1 MKSMVP
7 QRRTARQLASGLV
20 AVVWV
25 AVWTALQAGSHAA
38 AAAPLAQHAIS
49 PTPRGDAA
57 FRKSVA
63 AFIDSEMRIFPQR
76 ATAEGDHRFDD
87 RVDDLTAA
95 GIAAVVRHAS
105 KWKRTF
111 QSFDPKSLSPANQ
124 ADREWLAARCDG
136 ELLWFRDVR
145 SYQRNPGMY
154 LPTLTIFSLIQRDFA
169 PIADRMKSVTAR
181 ERAAL
186 ANLAAARVN
195 LVAKRTS
202 PVAIDITL
210 QQMAATISFFR
221 TDLPKAFAAVPDGPA
236 KARFD
241 RANAG
246 EIAAIESYRDWLRD
260 DLRHKAGGDYAIGAE
275 AYRRML
281 ADEDMVTIPLSQLE
295 AVGVKELASLQR
307 QFGKTAAEVD
317 PKQPPAE
324 VAAALG
330 REHPPADEI
339 LTTVR
344 DGLAALRAFVV
355 EHHIAT
361 IPSRVAPIV
370 AETPPFM
377 RATTFAS
384 MDTPGPFE
392 KSTQAYFFVTLP
404 DPSWPPERKNQL
416 LAFFSGPAISDT
428 SVHEVYPGHYVQFL
442 NNRLNPDL
450 VRALYVS
457 GANAEGWALY
467 CEQMML
473 DEGLHRGHPRY
484 RLAELQMALLR
495 ACRYL
500 VALRMHT
507 QDMTVAQAQAFFE
520 KNAYLTPHNARVEAL
535 RGTED
540 PGYLR
545 YQLGKLMILKLRAD
559 LKEKQGVKFHL
570 GRFHDA
576 FLREGAIPI
585 PLIRRAM
592 LGPGGSLL

>member
-1 MKSMVP
+1 MKANNPSRRVP
-7 QRRTARQLASGLV
+7 WPAIFGLASIALLV
-20 AVVWV
+20 V
-25 AVWTALQAGSHAA
+25 ATPGSPNAGAP
-38 AAAPLAQHAIS
+38 APLAEHAAS
-49 PTPRGDAA
+49 PAPRGDAP
-57 FRKSVA
+57 FRKTVA
-63 AFIDSEMRIFPQR
+63 GFIDSEMRMFPER
-76 ATAEGDHRFDD
+76 ATAEGDHRFDA
-87 RVDDLTAA
+87 RVDDLSAA
-95 GIAAVVRHAS
+95 GVAAVVRHAQ
-105 KWKRTF
+105 KWKQTF
-111 QSFDPKSLSPANQ
+111 RNFDSKSLTPNNE
-124 ADREWLAARCDG
+124 ADREWLVARCDG
-136 ELLWFRDVR
+136 ELLWRLEVR
-145 SYQRNPGMY
+145 SYQRAPGMY
-154 LPTLTIFSLIQRDFA
+154 LPTSGIFGLIQRDFA
-169 PIADRMKSVTAR
+169 PAADRMKSVTAR
-181 ERAAL
+181 EQASL
-186 ANLAAARVN
+186 ANLAAARAN
-195 LVAKRTS
+195 LVAGRT
-202 PVAIDITL
+202 PAVAIDITL
-210 QQMAATISFFR
+210 QQMPATISFFK
-221 TDLPKAFAAVPDGPA
+221 TDLPKAFASVPDGPA
-236 KARFD
+236 KAAFD
-241 RANAG
+241 KANAA
-246 EIAAIESYRDWLRD
+246 EITAIESYRDWLRTV
-260 DLRHKAGGDYAIGAE
+260 LRPKAGGDYAIGAD

-281 ADEDMVTIPLSQLE
+281 ADQDMVTIPLPQLE
-295 AVGVKELASLQR
+295 AVGNTELASLQL
-307 QFGKTAAEVD
+307 QFGKTAAAVD
-317 PKQPPAE
+317 PKHSPAE

-330 REHPPADEI
+330 REHPPADQI
-339 LTTVR
+339 IAAVA
-344 DGLAALRAFVV
+344 DGLAALRAFVI

-361 IPSRVAPIV
+361 IPSPVAPTV
-370 AETPPFM
+370 AQTPPFM

-404 DPSWPPERKNQL
+404 DPSWPPERKDQL

-507 QDMTVAQAQAFFE
+507 QGMTVAQAQTFFE

-559 LKEKQGVKFHL
+559 LQKKQGAKFDL

-585 PLIRRAM
+585 LLIRRAM
-592 LGPGGSLL
+592 LGPVGSLL